1 MKHKVGDKV
10 RIKSKAWWNAQPKNV
25 NGSVDCGAEVFTDTM
40 TSMCG
45 KVVEISDVLK
55 DTYFIK
61 EYGLNWTDEMFED
74 STLDN
79 AEKPHISEQL
89 IKNIAEVIKSHNLGV
104 SVSENGGKLIIEPL
118 KVEEEDL
125 PIGTP
130 CMVTDDMDKPLNFLL
145 RYYAGNK
152 KVFANGKSYSEIDD
166 AIEYRTIIPCDKF
179 NFENPDES
187 LKYNIVKSE

>member
-10 RIKSKAWWNAQPKNV
+10 RIKSKEWWNAQPKNAS
-25 NGSVDCGAEVFTDTM
+25 GSVDCGAEMFTDIM
-40 TSMCG
+40 TDMCG

-89 IKNIAEVIKSHNLGV
+89 IKDIAEVIKSHNLGV
-104 SVSENGGKLIIEPL
+104 SVSENEGKLIIEPL
-118 KVEEEDL
+118 KVEEEDDL
-125 PIGTP
+125 PIDTP
-130 CMVTDDMDKPLNFLL
+130 VMVADANSVDTFRL
-145 RYYAGNK
+145 RYYAGK
-152 KVFANGKSYSEIDD
+152 GKVFYPGYHD
-166 AIEYRTIIPCDKF
+166 AETGDTWHYDIIIPWDKF
-179 NFENPDES
+179 NPNDIERA
-187 LKYNIVKSE
+187 

>member
-10 RIKSKAWWNAQPKNV
+10 RIKSKAWWNAQPKNAS
-25 NGSVDCGAEVFTDTM
+25 GSVDCGAEVFTDIM

-55 DTYFIK
+55 DTYFIN
-61 EYGLNWTDEMFED
+61 ECGLNWTDEMFED
-74 STLDN
+74 
-79 AEKPHISEQL
+79 EVPHPSEILLQD
-89 IKNIAEVIKSHNLGV
+89 IANVIKSHNMGV
-104 SVSENGGKLIIEPL
+104 QVSEQDGKLIIEPL

-125 PIGTP
+125 PISTP
-130 CMVTDDMDKPLNFLL
+130 CMVTDDMDKPLSFLL

-152 KVFANGKSYSEIDD
+152 KVFANGKSYGEIDD
-166 AIEYRTIIPCDKF
+166 AIEYRIIIPCDKF